1 MLHRAIQI
9 YKKYIVVPLKFNIH
23 PAYKG
28 TMPPT
33 TRLHVQVQTPLEAGT
48 RFLETLWFAYACR
61 IVDKAIAV
69 YEVSDEK
76 AAELKQK
83 FCRRGDYTVRPL

>member
-1 MLHRAIQI
+1 
-9 YKKYIVVPLKFNIH
+9 
-23 PAYKG
+23 
-28 TMPPT
+28 MPPT

-83 FCRRGDYTVRPL
+83 RQ

>member
-1 MLHRAIQI
+1 M
-9 YKKYIVVPLKFNIH
+9 PLKFNIH

-69 YEVSDEK
+69 YEVSEEK

-83 FCRRGDYTVRPL
+83 FCKRGDYTVKPL